1 MTDVYRE
8 MPDVLGETE
17 RESEATRM
25 FGRWRDRT
33 KTIVLLIGA
42 MLGVVGGLAGY
53 WFVQE
58 LQFRYNHGIAFV
70 KISALGGI
78 AVWLGCFFA
87 AAAIARI
94 TIVRRTPAKL
104 AELAAAYEVPVAKL
118 TEIAT
123 LVNKL

>member
-1 MTDVYRE
+1 VTDVYRE

-17 RESEATRM
+17 RESEATRV

-33 KTIVLLIGA
+33 KTIVLLVGA
-42 MLGVVGGLAGY
+42 MLGVIAGGTGY

-78 AVWLGCFFA
+78 AVWLVVFFA

-94 TIVRRTPAKL
+94 AIVRRTPAKL
-104 AELAAAYEVPVAKL
+104 AALAAAYDVPVAKL

-123 LVNKL
+123 LVNRL

>member
-1 MTDVYRE
+1 VTDVYRE
-8 MPDVLGETE
+8 MPDVLGENE

-33 KTIVLLIGA
+33 KTRVLFIGA
-42 MLGVVGGLAGY
+42 MLGVAAGLTGY
-53 WFVQE
+53 WFTQE

-70 KISALGGI
+70 KLSALGGI
-78 AVWLGCFFA
+78 AVWLVVFFA

-94 TIVRRTPAKL
+94 AIVRRTPAKL